1 MGRQTLAELK
11 QTRPFESL
19 EVEAYVSLLRTADAL
34 LRGVEAALKGAGL
47 SPTQYNVLRILRG
60 AGRNGLSCR
69 EIAERMI
76 TRDPDI
82 TRLLDRL
89 ESRGLIARARGALD
103 RRVMLTRISSTGL
116 RLLKS
121 LDQPLLAAHKRQLGH
136 LGAARLQRLVGL
148 LEKARAAT
156 R

>member
-1 MGRQTLAELK
+1 VGQQTLKELK

-19 EVEAYVSLLRTADAL
+19 EVEAYVGLLRTADAL
-34 LRGVEAALKGAGL
+34 LRGIEAVLKNAGL

-60 AGRNGLSCR
+60 AGRTGLSCR

-89 ESRGLIARARGALD
+89 EKRRLIARARGALD
-103 RRVMLTRISSTGL
+103 RRLILTRISARGL
-116 RLLKS
+116 SLLKT
-121 LDQPLLAAHKRQLGH
+121 LDQPVVAVHRKQLRH
-136 LGAARLQRLVGL
+136 LGEKRLRRLVRL
-148 LEKARAAT
+148 LEEARAASQ
-156 R
+156 

>member
-1 MGRQTLAELK
+1 VGQQTLKELK

-19 EVEAYVSLLRTADAL
+19 EVEAYVGLLRTADAL
-34 LRGVEAALKGAGL
+34 LRGIEAVLKNAGL

-89 ESRGLIARARGALD
+89 EKRRLIARARGALD
-103 RRVMLTRISSTGL
+103 RRLILTRISAKGL
-116 RLLKS
+116 SLLKT
-121 LDQPLLAAHKRQLGH
+121 LDQPVLAVHRKQLRH
-136 LGAARLQRLVGL
+136 LGEKRLRRLARL
-148 LEKARAAT
+148 LEEARAASK
-156 R
+156 